1 MKKYVILI
9 LKGFSMGAANV
20 IPGVSGGTIAL
31 ITGIYEELI
40 DSLKSFNIQA
50 LKLLLKGKFK
60 TFISYVNLKFLSA
73 VFFGTALSIISLARV
88 LEYFF
93 KQNEQMV
100 WSFFFG
106 LIIASI
112 YYVAKMINSW
122 NISSLVFLLIGIT
135 FATSLAF
142 LKPLSENSSSYYLFI
157 CGIVSVASMILPG
170 LSGSYVLILM
180 GNYHLIMLHSV
191 SDPFSNLNILFPVI
205 LGSIIGFLTLSHSIS
220 YVLKKH
226 YDSTISLLTGFI
238 VGSLLIIWPWKVPLE
253 TILGR
258 NGDLKVISYNWILP
272 DFSAIENIY
281 CFILILAGIAVVFL
295 IEFLGKM
302 NNSSSVV

>member
-50 LKLLLKGKFK
+50 LKLLLKGEFK
-60 TFISYVNLKFLSA
+60 TFISHINLKFLFA

-93 KQNEQMV
+93 KKNEQMV

-112 YYVAKMINSW
+112 YYIAKMINSW
-122 NISSLVFLLIGIT
+122 NISSIVFLFIGIT

-272 DFSAIENIY
+272 DFTSIENIY

-302 NNSSSVV
+302 NNSISVV

>member
-50 LKLLLKGKFK
+50 LKLLLKGEFK
-60 TFISYVNLKFLSA
+60 TFISHINLKFLFA

-122 NISSLVFLLIGIT
+122 NISSIVFLLVGIT

-220 YVLKKH
+220 YILKKH

-258 NGDLKVISYNWILP
+258 NGDLKVISYHWILP
-272 DFSAIENIY
+272 DFVAIENIY

-295 IEFLGKM
+295 IEFLGKL
-302 NNSSSVV
+302 NNSNSEV

>member
-40 DSLKSFNIQA
+40 DSLKSLNIQA
-50 LKLLLKGKFK
+50 LKLLLKGEFK
-60 TFISYVNLKFLSA
+60 TFISHINLKFLFA

-122 NISSLVFLLIGIT
+122 NISSIVFLLIGIT

-142 LKPLSENSSSYYLFI
+142 IKPLSENSSSYYLFI

-220 YVLKKH
+220 YVLKNH

-272 DFSAIENIY
+272 DFAAIENIY

-295 IEFLGKM
+295 IEFLGKL
-302 NNSSSVV
+302 NNSNSKV

>member
-1 MKKYVILI
+1 
-9 LKGFSMGAANV
+9 
-20 IPGVSGGTIAL
+20 
-31 ITGIYEELI
+31 
-40 DSLKSFNIQA
+40 
-50 LKLLLKGKFK
+50 
-60 TFISYVNLKFLSA
+60 
-73 VFFGTALSIISLARV
+73 
-88 LEYFF
+88 
-93 KQNEQMV
+93 
-100 WSFFFG
+100 
-106 LIIASI
+106 
-112 YYVAKMINSW
+112 MINSW
-122 NISSLVFLLIGIT
+122 NITSIVFLFIGIT

-272 DFSAIENIY
+272 DFASIENIY

-302 NNSSSVV
+302 NNSISVV

>member
-50 LKLLLKGKFK
+50 LKLLLKGEFK
-60 TFISYVNLKFLSA
+60 TFISHINLKFLFA

-122 NISSLVFLLIGIT
+122 NISSIVFLLLGIT

-220 YVLKKH
+220 YILKKH

-272 DFSAIENIY
+272 DFVAIENIY

-302 NNSSSVV
+302 NNSSSEV

>member
-20 IPGVSGGTIAL
+20 IPGVSGGTLAL

-50 LKLLLKGKFK
+50 LKLLLKGEFK
-60 TFISYVNLKFLSA
+60 TFISHINLKFLFA

-122 NISSLVFLLIGIT
+122 NISSIVFLLVGIT

-142 LKPLSENSSSYYLFI
+142 LKPLLENSSSYYLFI
-157 CGIVSVASMILPG
+157 CWPT
-170 LSGSYVLILM
+170 
-180 GNYHLIMLHSV
+180 
-191 SDPFSNLNILFPVI
+191 LFQM
-205 LGSIIGFLTLSHSIS
+205 
-220 YVLKKH
+220 KK
-226 YDSTISLLTGFI
+226 
-238 VGSLLIIWPWKVPLE
+238 K
-253 TILGR
+253 
-258 NGDLKVISYNWILP
+258 DL
-272 DFSAIENIY
+272 F
-281 CFILILAGIAVVFL
+281 
-295 IEFLGKM
+295 
-302 NNSSSVV
+302 

>member
-50 LKLLLKGKFK
+50 LKLLLKGEFK
-60 TFISYVNLKFLSA
+60 TFISHINLKFLFA

-122 NISSLVFLLIGIT
+122 NISSIVFLLVGIT

-272 DFSAIENIY
+272 DFVAIENIY

-302 NNSSSVV
+302 NNSISVV

>member
-50 LKLLLKGKFK
+50 LKLLLKGEFK
-60 TFISYVNLKFLSA
+60 TFISHINLKFLFA

-122 NISSLVFLLIGIT
+122 NISSIVFLLVGIT

-205 LGSIIGFLTLSHSIS
+205 LGSIIGFLTLAHSIS
-220 YVLKKH
+220 YILKKH

-272 DFSAIENIY
+272 DFAAIENIY

-295 IEFLGKM
+295 IEFLGKL
-302 NNSSSVV
+302 NNSNSEV

>member
-50 LKLLLKGKFK
+50 LKLLLKGEFK
-60 TFISYVNLKFLSA
+60 TFISHINLKFLFA
-73 VFFGTALSIISLARV
+73 VFFGTFLSIISLARV

-122 NISSLVFLLIGIT
+122 NISSIVFLLIGIT

-258 NGDLKVISYNWILP
+258 NGDLKVISYHWILP
-272 DFSAIENIY
+272 DFVAIENIY
-281 CFILILAGIAVVFL
+281 CFILILAGIVVVFL
-295 IEFLGKM
+295 IEFLGKL
-302 NNSSSVV
+302 NNSNSEV

>member
-73 VFFGTALSIISLARV
+73 VFFGTTLSIISLARV

-112 YYVAKMINSW
+112 YYVSKMINSW

-272 DFSAIENIY
+272 DFSTIENIY

>member
-50 LKLLLKGKFK
+50 LKLLLKGEFK

>member
-50 LKLLLKGKFK
+50 LKLLLKGEFK
-60 TFISYVNLKFLSA
+60 TFISHVNLKFLFA

-93 KQNEQMV
+93 KKNEQMV

-112 YYVAKMINSW
+112 YYIAKMINSW
-122 NISSLVFLLIGIT
+122 NISSIVFLFIGIT

-272 DFSAIENIY
+272 DFASIENIY

-302 NNSSSVV
+302 NNSISVV

>member
-50 LKLLLKGKFK
+50 LKLLLKGEFK
-60 TFISYVNLKFLSA
+60 TFISHINLKFLFA

-122 NISSLVFLLIGIT
+122 NISSIVFLLIGIT

-220 YVLKKH
+220 YVIKKH

-272 DFSAIENIY
+272 DFVAIENIY

-302 NNSSSVV
+302 NNSTSVV

>member
-50 LKLLLKGKFK
+50 LKLLLKGEFK
-60 TFISYVNLKFLSA
+60 TFISHINLKFLFA

-93 KQNEQMV
+93 KKNEQMV

-122 NISSLVFLLIGIT
+122 NISSIVFLFIGIT

-272 DFSAIENIY
+272 DFASIENIY

-302 NNSSSVV
+302 NNSISVV

>member
-50 LKLLLKGKFK
+50 LKLLLKGEFK
-60 TFISYVNLKFLSA
+60 TFISHINLKFLFA

-122 NISSLVFLLIGIT
+122 NISSIVFLLVGIT

-205 LGSIIGFLTLSHSIS
+205 LGSIIGFLTLAHSIS
-220 YVLKKH
+220 YILKKH

-272 DFSAIENIY
+272 DFVAIENIY

-295 IEFLGKM
+295 IEFLGKL
-302 NNSSSVV
+302 NNSNSEV

>member
-40 DSLKSFNIQA
+40 DSLKAFNIQA
-50 LKLLLKGKFK
+50 LKALLKGEFK

-142 LKPLSENSSSYYLFI
+142 LKPLSENSSSYYLLI

>member
-31 ITGIYEELI
+31 ITGIYKELI

-50 LKLLLKGKFK
+50 LKLLLKGEFK
-60 TFISYVNLKFLSA
+60 TFVSHINLKFLFA
-73 VFFGTALSIISLARV
+73 VFFGIALSIISLARV

-93 KQNEQMV
+93 IQNEQMV

-112 YYVAKMINSW
+112 YYVAKMIKSW
-122 NISSLVFLLIGIT
+122 NIPSIVFLLVGIT

-238 VGSLLIIWPWKVPLE
+238 VGSLLIIWPWKFPLE

-258 NGDLKVISYNWILP
+258 NGDLKVISYNWIFP
-272 DFSAIENIY
+272 DFAAIENIY

-302 NNSSSVV
+302 NNSNSVV

>member
-1 MKKYVILI
+1 
-9 LKGFSMGAANV
+9 MGAANV

-50 LKLLLKGKFK
+50 LKLLLKGEFK
-60 TFISYVNLKFLSA
+60 TFNSHINLKFLSA

-93 KQNEQMV
+93 KKNEQMV

-122 NISSLVFLLIGIT
+122 NISSIVFLLFGIT

-191 SDPFSNLNILFPVI
+191 SDPFSNLNILLPVI

-238 VGSLLIIWPWKVPLE
+238 VGSLLIIWPWKFPLE

-272 DFSAIENIY
+272 DFASIENIY

-302 NNSSSVV
+302 NNSNSVV

>member
-40 DSLKSFNIQA
+40 DSLKSLNIQA
-50 LKLLLKGKFK
+50 LKLLLKGEFK
-60 TFISYVNLKFLSA
+60 TFISHINLKFLFA

-122 NISSLVFLLIGIT
+122 NISSIVFLLIGIT

-170 LSGSYVLILM
+170 LSGSYVLILL

-220 YVLKKH
+220 YILKKH

-272 DFSAIENIY
+272 DFVAIENIY

-302 NNSSSVV
+302 NYSTSVV

>member
-50 LKLLLKGKFK
+50 LKLLLKGEFK
-60 TFISYVNLKFLSA
+60 TFISHINLKFLFS

-122 NISSLVFLLIGIT
+122 NISSIVFLLVGIT

-205 LGSIIGFLTLSHSIS
+205 LGSIIGFLTLAHSIS
-220 YVLKKH
+220 YILKKH

-272 DFSAIENIY
+272 DFVAIENIY

-295 IEFLGKM
+295 IEFLGKL
-302 NNSSSVV
+302 NNSNSEV

>member
-50 LKLLLKGKFK
+50 LKLLLKGEFK
-60 TFISYVNLKFLSA
+60 TFISHINLKFLFA

-122 NISSLVFLLIGIT
+122 NISSIVFLLVGIT

-205 LGSIIGFLTLSHSIS
+205 LGSIIGFLTLAHSIS
-220 YVLKKH
+220 YILKKH

-272 DFSAIENIY
+272 DFVAIENIY

-302 NNSSSVV
+302 NNSTSVV

>member
-1 MKKYVILI
+1 
-9 LKGFSMGAANV
+9 MGAANV
-20 IPGVSGGTIAL
+20 IPGVSGGTLAL

-50 LKLLLKGKFK
+50 LKLLFRGEFK
-60 TFISYVNLKFLSA
+60 TFISHINLKFLSA

-122 NISSLVFLLIGIT
+122 NISSIVFLLVGIT

-180 GNYHLIMLHSV
+180 GNYKIIMLTAV
-191 SDPFSNLNILFPVI
+191 SNPIENLHILLPVI
-205 LGSIIGFLTLSHSIS
+205 IGAILGFLILSHGIS
-220 YVLKKH
+220 FVLKRF
-226 YDSTISLLTGFI
+226 YDATISLLTGFVI
-238 VGSLLIIWPWKVPLE
+238 GSLFVIWPWKNPAE
-253 TILGR
+253 TIVGK
-258 NGDLKVISYNWILP
+258 GGEIKVVSYDWLLP
-272 DFSAIENIY
+272 DFSDMQNIY
-281 CFILILAGIAVVFL
+281 AITLIAFGFIAVWGVEK
-295 IEFLGKM
+295 IG
-302 NNSSSVV
+302 SSISSKPIKS

>member
-40 DSLKSFNIQA
+40 DSLESFNIQA
-50 LKLLLKGKFK
+50 LKLLLKGEFK
-60 TFISYVNLKFLSA
+60 TFISHINLKFLFA

-122 NISSLVFLLIGIT
+122 NISSIVFLLVGIT

-205 LGSIIGFLTLSHSIS
+205 LGSIIGFLTLAHSIS
-220 YVLKKH
+220 YILKKH

-253 TILGR
+253 TILVR

-272 DFSAIENIY
+272 DFVAIENIY

-302 NNSSSVV
+302 NNSTSVV

>member
-50 LKLLLKGKFK
+50 LKLLLKGEFK
-60 TFISYVNLKFLSA
+60 TFISHINLKFLFA

-122 NISSLVFLLIGIT
+122 NISSIVFLLVGIT

-220 YVLKKH
+220 YILKKH

-272 DFSAIENIY
+272 DFVAIENIY

-302 NNSSSVV
+302 NNSTSVV

>member
-50 LKLLLKGKFK
+50 LKLLLKGEFK
-60 TFISYVNLKFLSA
+60 TFISHINLKFLFA

-122 NISSLVFLLIGIT
+122 NISSIVFLLIGIT

-272 DFSAIENIY
+272 DFVAIENIY

-302 NNSSSVV
+302 NNSTSVV

>member
-40 DSLKSFNIQA
+40 DSLKSLNIQA
-50 LKLLLKGKFK
+50 LKLLLKGEFK
-60 TFISYVNLKFLSA
+60 TFISHINLKFLFA

-122 NISSLVFLLIGIT
+122 NISSIVFLLVGIT

-272 DFSAIENIY
+272 DFVAIENIY

-302 NNSSSVV
+302 NNSTSVV

>member
-50 LKLLLKGKFK
+50 LKLLLKGEFK
-60 TFISYVNLKFLSA
+60 TFISHINLKFLFA

-93 KQNEQMV
+93 KKNEQMV

-122 NISSLVFLLIGIT
+122 NITSIVFLFIGIT

-272 DFSAIENIY
+272 DFASIENIY

-302 NNSSSVV
+302 NNSISVV

>member
-1 MKKYVILI
+1 MKKYFKLI

-50 LKLLLKGKFK
+50 LKLLFRGEFK
-60 TFISYVNLKFLSA
+60 TFFSHINFKFLFS
-73 VFFGTALSIISLARV
+73 VFFGTALSIVSLAKV

-112 YYVAKMINSW
+112 YFVGKMVKIWS
-122 NISSLVFLLIGIT
+122 ISSIVFLCIGIT

-142 LKPLSENSSSYYLFI
+142 LKPLTENSSTYYLFV

-180 GNYHLIMLHSV
+180 GNYHLIMLKSV
-191 SDPFSNLNILFPVI
+191 SDPFSNLNILFPVV
-205 LGSIIGFLTLSHSIS
+205 LGSIIGFLSLSHIIS
-220 YVLKKH
+220 FVLKKY
-226 YDSTISLLTGFI
+226 YDSTISLLTGFV
-238 VGSLLIIWPWKVPLE
+238 VGSLSIIWPWKVPLE
-253 TILGR
+253 TITGR
-258 NGDLKVISYNWILP
+258 NGELKVVSYDWILP
-272 DFSAIENIY
+272 DFTVLENIY
-281 CFILILAGIAVVFL
+281 CFVLILFGAAVVLL

-302 NNSSSVV
+302 NNSNALV

>member
-50 LKLLLKGKFK
+50 LKLLLKGEFK
-60 TFISYVNLKFLSA
+60 TFISHINLKFLFA
-73 VFFGTALSIISLARV
+73 VFFGTFLSIISLARV

-122 NISSLVFLLIGIT
+122 NISSIVFLLVGIT

-272 DFSAIENIY
+272 DFVAIENIY

-302 NNSSSVV
+302 NNSTSVV

>member
-50 LKLLLKGKFK
+50 LKLLLKGEFK
-60 TFISYVNLKFLSA
+60 TFISHINLKFLFA

-122 NISSLVFLLIGIT
+122 NISSIVFLLVGIT

-191 SDPFSNLNILFPVI
+191 SDPLSNLNILFPVV
-205 LGSIIGFLTLSHSIS
+205 LGSIIGFITLSHSIS
-220 YVLKKH
+220 YVLKKY

-258 NGDLKVISYNWILP
+258 NGDLKVISYHWILP
-272 DFSAIENIY
+272 DFVAIENIY

-302 NNSSSVV
+302 NNSTSVV

>member
-50 LKLLLKGKFK
+50 LKLLLKGEFK
-60 TFISYVNLKFLSA
+60 TFISHINLKFLFA

-93 KQNEQMV
+93 KKNEQMV

-122 NISSLVFLLIGIT
+122 NISSIVFLFIGIT

-205 LGSIIGFLTLSHSIS
+205 LGSIIGFLTLSHTIS

-272 DFSAIENIY
+272 DFVSIENIY

-302 NNSSSVV
+302 NNSISVV

>member
-50 LKLLLKGKFK
+50 LKLLLKGEFK
-60 TFISYVNLKFLSA
+60 TFISHINLKFLFA

-122 NISSLVFLLIGIT
+122 NISSIVFLLIGIT

-142 LKPLSENSSSYYLFI
+142 IKPLSENSSSYYLFI

-220 YVLKKH
+220 YILKKH

-272 DFSAIENIY
+272 DFAAIENIY

-295 IEFLGKM
+295 IEFLGKL
-302 NNSSSVV
+302 NNSNLKG

>member
-50 LKLLLKGKFK
+50 LKLLFKGEFK
-60 TFISYVNLKFLSA
+60 TFISHINLKFLFA

-112 YYVAKMINSW
+112 YYVAKMIKSW
-122 NISSLVFLLIGIT
+122 NISSIVFLLVGIT

-258 NGDLKVISYNWILP
+258 NGDLKVISYHWILP
-272 DFSAIENIY
+272 DYVAIENIY

-295 IEFLGKM
+295 IEFLGKL
-302 NNSSSVV
+302 NNSNSEV

>member
-1 MKKYVILI
+1 
-9 LKGFSMGAANV
+9 MGAANV

-50 LKLLLKGKFK
+50 LKLLFRGEFK
-60 TFISYVNLKFLSA
+60 TFFSHINFKFLFS
-73 VFFGTALSIISLARV
+73 VFFGTALSIVSLAKV

-122 NISSLVFLLIGIT
+122 NISSIVFLLVGIT

-220 YVLKKH
+220 YILKKH

-272 DFSAIENIY
+272 DFVAIENIY
-281 CFILILAGIAVVFL
+281 CFILILAGIVVVFL
-295 IEFLGKM
+295 IEFLGKL
-302 NNSSSVV
+302 NNSNSEV

>member
-50 LKLLLKGKFK
+50 LKLLLKGEFK
-60 TFISYVNLKFLSA
+60 TFISHINLKFLFA

-122 NISSLVFLLIGIT
+122 NISSIVFLLVGIT

-272 DFSAIENIY
+272 DFVAIENIY

-302 NNSSSVV
+302 NNSTSVV

>member
-20 IPGVSGGTIAL
+20 IPGVSGGTLAL

-50 LKLLLKGKFK
+50 LKLLFRGEFK
-60 TFISYVNLKFLSA
+60 TFISHINLKFLSL

-93 KQNEQMV
+93 KQNEKMV

-122 NISSLVFLLIGIT
+122 NISSIVFLLVGIT

-191 SDPFSNLNILFPVI
+191 SDPLSNLNILFPVI
-205 LGSIIGFLTLSHSIS
+205 LGSIIGFITLSHSIS
-220 YVLKKH
+220 YVLKKY
-226 YDSTISLLTGFI
+226 YDSTISLLTGFV

-258 NGDLKVISYNWILP
+258 NGNLKVISYNWILP

-281 CFILILAGIAVVFL
+281 CFILILVGIAVVFL
-295 IEFLGKM
+295 IESLGKM
-302 NNSSSVV
+302 NNSTSQV